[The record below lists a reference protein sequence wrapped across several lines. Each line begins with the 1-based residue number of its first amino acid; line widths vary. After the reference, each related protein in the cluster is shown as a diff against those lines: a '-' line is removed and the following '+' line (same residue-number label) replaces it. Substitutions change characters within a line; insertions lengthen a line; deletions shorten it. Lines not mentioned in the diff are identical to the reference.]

1 MIDAKTTM
9 GAVTLK
15 VNDLAKVTAFYR
27 DIIGLQVLQET
38 AAAATLGTPSRP
50 LVHLQ
55 HLPNGRFAGRT
66 TGLYHLALRVPARQ
80 ALANWFKHY
89 TMMGAPHWQGSAD
102 HGVSH
107 ALYLSDPEGNGI
119 EIYWDLPQDAWPRAN
134 DGSLTMYTR
143 ALDLQA
149 LLRAAEETAWQAM
162 PPQTDMG
169 HVHLKVAS
177 IPAAQNFY
185 VDTLGFDLIL
195 DWSGSALFVS
205 AGGYHHHLGL
215 NIWES
220 FQAPAVTADIYG
232 LAQFE
237 IHFASPSARQ
247 AVVNRLAESN
257 HALERHNASV
267 IVHDPFGIAIALQVA
282 HLPGPPA

>member
-1 MIDAKTTM
+1 MIDPKTTM

-15 VNDLAKVTAFYR
+15 VKNLDQVAAFYR
-27 DIIGLQVLQET
+27 DVIGLQLLEQT
-38 AAAATLGTPSRP
+38 AASATLGTSLRP

-55 HLPNGRFAGRT
+55 HLPGGQFPRRS
-66 TGLYHLALRVPARQ
+66 TGLYHMALRVPTRQ
-80 ALANWFKHY
+80 DLANWFKHY
-89 TMMGAPHWQGSAD
+89 TMMESPHWQGSAD
-102 HGVSH
+102 HGVSN

-119 EIYWDLPQDAWPRAN
+119 EIYWDLPQTAWPRTN

-143 ALDLQA
+143 ALDLRA
-149 LLRAAEETAWQAM
+149 LLGEAEDKRWLAM
-162 PPQTDMG
+162 PSQTGMG

-177 IPAAQNFY
+177 IPTAKDFY
-185 VDTLGFDLIL
+185 VDTLGFELML

-220 FQAPAVTADIYG
+220 QQAPPVAAAAYG

-237 IHFASPSARQ
+237 ILFATENAWQ
-247 AVVNRLAESN
+247 ATVDQLK
-257 HALERHNASV
+257 NANYTVEIQDSEGL
-267 IVHDPFGIAIALQVA
+267 IRDPFNIEIALKTS
-282 HLPGPPA
+282 HF

>member
-15 VNDLAKVTAFYR
+15 VKNLDQVTAFYR
-27 DIIGLQVLQET
+27 DVIGLQVLDQT
-38 AAAATLGTPSRP
+38 AASVTLGTPLRS

-55 HLPNGRFAGRT
+55 HLPDGRFPHRS
-66 TGLYHLALRVPARQ
+66 TGLYHMALRVPSRQ

-89 TMMGAPHWQGSAD
+89 TMMDSPHWQGSAD
-102 HGVSH
+102 HGVSN

-119 EIYWDLPQDAWPRAN
+119 EIYWDLPRTAWPRTS

-143 ALDLQA
+143 ALDLRE
-149 LLRAAEETAWQAM
+149 LLREAQETHWQAM

-169 HVHLKVAS
+169 HIHLKVAS
-177 IPAAQNFY
+177 IPTAKNFY
-185 VDTLGFDLIL
+185 VDMLGFELML

-220 FQAPAVTADIYG
+220 HQAPPVAANVYG

-237 IHFASPSARQ
+237 ILLATEAAWQ
-247 AVVNRLAESN
+247 ATLDRLSEAN
-257 HALERHNASV
+257 YPLEIQDSEGLIR
-267 IVHDPFGIAIALQVA
+267 DPFNIAVALKTN
-282 HLPGPPA
+282 PF